1 MNVCC
6 ANLLSNELIGFA
18 CRQTRSSDPRARAC
32 MPDGKGMEE
41 EGVLSNSHGFCF
53 LKITL

>member
-1 MNVCC
+1 
-6 ANLLSNELIGFA
+6 
-18 CRQTRSSDPRARAC
+18 